1 MAASISADLV
11 IVGAG
16 PGGYAAAFRAAD
28 LGLDVVM
35 VDRGPRLGGV
45 CLHHGCIP
53 SKALLHA
60 GHLIH
65 QAHSA
70 AAYGLHF
77 AAPRI
82 DTAALESWKQGI
94 IADLA
99 DGIDALAA
107 RRRIRVVLGRAHFLD
122 PHQLEIHG
130 EQTTVIAFDHAIVAT
145 GSRGVQVRDWRLP
158 SGRVMDSY
166 DALHIDPL
174 PENLLVIGGGYIG
187 LELGEVYAALGS
199 RVHVVELAEGI
210 LPGADRDLA
219 EVLEQRLRQR
229 FVDLQLETKVLCL
242 RDEDD
247 GVAASFEGPISAPDT
262 RFARVLVA
270 IGRRPNSDGLG
281 LEGLEV
287 ERDDQGFI
295 ITDRQRRSSC
305 PSIFAIGDVAGEPM
319 LAHKAAYEGKIAAE
333 AITGTTAAD
342 DIQAVPAVVFTD
354 PEVAWC
360 GLSETAAAAQN
371 IEVAT
376 ARFPW
381 AASGRARTIG
391 ADDGL
396 TKLVYDPASQRLL
409 GVGIVGHGAGDLIA
423 EAVVAC
429 EMGATLE
436 DLARSVH
443 PHPTLSETLS
453 GAAELGLGSATD
465 LPPKKL

>member
-1 MAASISADLV
+1 MATSLSADLV
-11 IVGAG
+11 VLGAG

-28 LGLDVVM
+28 LGLTVIL

-65 QAHSA
+65 QTQAA

-82 DTAALESWKQGI
+82 DTAALEGWKQGI
-94 IADLA
+94 ITDLA
-99 DGIDALAA
+99 DGIDTLAA
-107 RRRIRVVLGRAHFLD
+107 RRRVQVVLGRAHFLD
-122 PHQLEIHG
+122 PHQLEVHG
-130 EQTTVIAFDHAIVAT
+130 QQTTVVHFQHAIIAT

-174 PENLLVIGGGYIG
+174 PPRLLVIGGGYIG

-199 RVHVVELAEGI
+199 QVHVVELGEGI

-219 EVLEQRLRQR
+219 EVLERHLRRR
-229 FVDLQLETKVLCL
+229 FVELRLETKVLAL
-242 RDEDD
+242 RDEHD
-247 GVAASFEGPISAPDT
+247 GVAAEFSGPISDPGL
-262 RFARVLVA
+262 RFDRVLVA

-281 LEGLEV
+281 LEALGV
-287 ERDDQGFI
+287 DCDAQGFI
-295 ITDRQRRSSC
+295 VTDHQRRSSC
-305 PSIFAIGDVAGEPM
+305 ASIFAIGDVAGPPL

-333 AITGTTAAD
+333 AITGAAAAD
-342 DIQAVPAVVFTD
+342 DIQAVPAVVYTD

-360 GLSETAAAAQN
+360 GLSETAARAQGLT
-371 IEVAT
+371 VAC

-381 AASGRARTIG
+381 AASGRARTLG

-396 TKLVYDPASQRLL
+396 TKLVYEPTSRRLL
-409 GVGIVGHGAGDLIA
+409 GVGIVGAGAGDLIA

-429 EMGATLE
+429 EMGASLE

-443 PHPTLSETLS
+443 PHPTLSETLA
-453 GAAELGLGSATD
+453 GAAEAGLGAATD
-465 LPPKKL
+465 LPPTA